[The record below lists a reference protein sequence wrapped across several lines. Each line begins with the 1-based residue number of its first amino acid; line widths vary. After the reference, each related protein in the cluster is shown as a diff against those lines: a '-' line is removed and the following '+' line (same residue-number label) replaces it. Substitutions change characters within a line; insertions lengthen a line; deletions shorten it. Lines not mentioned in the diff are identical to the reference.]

1 MNISIRNC
9 YLKKFFLNFIFKLV
23 PKNWYS
29 WGIASYNLHSSG
41 AFDLLGMRM
50 GNKFTY
56 KLPVPINLL
65 RCILRLMPQYNLSLG
80 VLLFIF
86 SLCYQVILCFIMYM
100 LQINGCSLILYARC
114 YRYNRLLY
122 NFCASDRNNCNLY
135 YILRTSSFEKS

>member
-1 MNISIRNC
+1 
-9 YLKKFFLNFIFKLV
+9 
-23 PKNWYS
+23 
-29 WGIASYNLHSSG
+29 
-41 AFDLLGMRM
+41 M

-114 YRYNRLLY
+114 YRYSRLLY
-122 NFCASDRNNCNLY
+122 NICASDRNKCNFILYSQNLFVRETHRNEFLPAFIGIFLKVEIRLY
-135 YILRTSSFEKS
+135 YN